1 MWLIVFN
8 NSRELYSHVV
18 KHSRSVI
25 RKMFNDLRRVSAII
39 IIIVMIITG
48 GSFYYVQN
56 IMSGKTKSDQ
66 NEIMAVEHLPKIG
79 ASVAFGD
86 STMSLSDGN
95 KISRKGCIQEK
106 NNWVDRLPDVV
117 NLSCPGNSI
126 YDTFSIIKDS
136 NALKENPRRVLVS
149 IGTNTLRNKG
159 MNTNIEEY
167 IQLIVDHIHSV
178 DENIEIVFVGYLS
191 VPYYSKCLKKEDKNA
206 ARTVNDLHDRANDA
220 LKKVARKNNIRF
232 ISVSD
237 FKYNICDPKKT
248 FIRLP
253 HTTKGTDWHTT
264 SIGHEVIAQRI
275 AYLYPDD
282 YEPLNPKR

>member
-1 MWLIVFN
+1 MFSDIDELLN
-8 NSRELYSHVV
+8 DDNKSRHET
-18 KHSRSVI
+18 KRWFKDTRKVI
-25 RKMFNDLRRVSAII
+25 AII
-39 IIIVMIITG
+39 ILLVLIITG
-48 GSFYYVQN
+48 GGFYYVQN

-66 NEIMAVEHLPKIG
+66 NEVMAVEHLPKIG

-86 STMSLSDGN
+86 STMSLADGD

-159 MNTNIEEY
+159 MDADISEY
-167 IQLIVDHIHSV
+167 VQLIVDRIRSV
-178 DENIEIVFVGYLS
+178 DEDVEIVFVGYLS
-191 VPYYSKCLKKEDKNA
+191 VPYNAKCLKKEDKDA
-206 ARTVNDLHDRANDA
+206 AKLVDEIHHKANSA
-220 LKKVARKNNIRF
+220 LKKVAKKNGIRF
-232 ISVSD
+232 IDMSD
-237 FKYNICDPKKT
+237 LKYNICDPKKT

-253 HTTKGTDWHTT
+253 NTTKGTNWHTT
-264 SIGHEVIAQRI
+264 SVGHDVIAKRI

-282 YEPLNPKR
+282 YKPLKPKR